1 MCPYPIARFLTGSI
15 DFRVVAFHPD
25 HESGEASGRVS
36 MSKHLI
42 LVAGN
47 IAAGKTSLAERL
59 GSRLGWRT
67 SYESVVDNPYLADF
81 YADMRQWAFHLQ
93 VFFLGHRAQQ
103 YLELANGPQSAI
115 ADRSIYEDAHIFARV
130 LHHMDNLSERDY
142 QSYRR
147 IYDMVVAGLPKPD
160 LLLYLKASV
169 PVLLDRIRRRGRDM
183 EKGITPEYLS
193 LLETFYEEWM
203 DAFDL
208 CPVLTI
214 PTESLDFVHK
224 PKHMDIV
231 EDRIQDKLAGR
242 EDVVFP
248 PNADEP

>member
-1 MCPYPIARFLTGSI
+1 
-15 DFRVVAFHPD
+15 
-25 HESGEASGRVS
+25 
-36 MSKHLI
+36 MSKHLV

-67 SYESVVDNPYLADF
+67 SYESVADNPYLADF

-103 YLELANGPQSAI
+103 HLELANNPQSAI

-130 LHHMDNLSERDY
+130 LHHLDNLSERDY

-160 LLLYLKASV
+160 LLLYLKAPV
-169 PVLLDRIRRRGRDM
+169 PVLLDRIQRRGREM

-193 LLETFYEEWM
+193 LLDTFYEEWM
-203 DAFDL
+203 EVFDL

-214 PTESLDFVHK
+214 PTENLDFVHK

-231 EDRIQDKLAGR
+231 ENRIQDKLAGK

-248 PNADEP
+248 PNADDA